1 MSVLYATIADFR
13 GTDFSL
19 NVKDKTLNTFHYKW
33 EEASIDDSN
42 SQFFFFIYLIVT
54 SCFMKNFLSS

>member
-1 MSVLYATIADFR
+1 MSSWSKSMSVLYATIADFR

-19 NVKDKTLNTFHYKW
+19 GVKDKTLNTLHYKW

-42 SQFFFFIYLIVT
+42 KKLHF
-54 SCFMKNFLSS
+54 

>member
-13 GTDFSL
+13 GTDFSTT
-19 NVKDKTLNTFHYKW
+19 VKDKTLNTFHYKW

-42 SQFFFFIYLIVT
+42 KHFFFYLF
-54 SCFMKNFLSS
+54 CY